1 MEDYFKRNPF
11 SYALALEGNNFN
23 DEKIK
28 NALEIS
34 KWYSKET
41 IELTMKQLINGRK
54 EVGIK

>member
-1 MEDYFKRNPF
+1 MEDYFKRNPI

-34 KWYSKET
+34 EWYSKET

-54 EVGIK
+54 EVK